1 LVVRGIISVS
11 NIVVI
16 VIVVVAAAAAA
27 AAAAAEYG
35 MVLADG

>member
-1 LVVRGIISVS
+1 VRGIISVS

-16 VIVVVAAAAAA
+16 VIVVA

>member
-16 VIVVVAAAAAA
+16 VIAVAA